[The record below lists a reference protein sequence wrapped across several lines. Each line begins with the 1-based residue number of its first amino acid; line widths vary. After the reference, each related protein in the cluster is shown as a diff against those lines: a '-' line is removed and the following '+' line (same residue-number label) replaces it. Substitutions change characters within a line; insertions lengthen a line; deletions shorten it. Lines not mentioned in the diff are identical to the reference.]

1 MSAVGGQGERN
12 HLFQVVDGHDYL
24 IVGTFAGERE
34 VLPWNMYCANPP
46 LSPSRKITG
55 PKLPVS
61 PLRSKRLY
69 HIPHIV
75 PDRTME
81 RLIRTIVL
89 EHKNKRI
96 RLTEIEGALKER
108 GINLF
113 ADQSRH
119 RNFIETVDV
128 FIARGILEPLK
139 GARPLQQYR
148 GFPDRYTIHRGVIA
162 DAGTL
167 SPEHRNELVS
177 LSPPI
182 SIDYSVTHGDDVCS
196 STPKSSWSRRKTSS
210 SRYHPLRASMQIFHF
225 SSGQFDSHTTS
236 TTGMIGLCS
245 PLNCAAL

>member
-1 MSAVGGQGERN
+1 
-12 HLFQVVDGHDYL
+12 
-24 IVGTFAGERE
+24 
-34 VLPWNMYCANPP
+34 
-46 LSPSRKITG
+46 
-55 PKLPVS
+55 
-61 PLRSKRLY
+61 
-69 HIPHIV
+69 
-75 PDRTME
+75 ME

-119 RNFIETVDV
+119 RKFIETVDV

-182 SIDYSVTHGDDVCS
+182 SIDYSVTHGDEYLRDRNYILRINDLILRREECEVLTVNERS
-196 STPKSSWSRRKTSS
+196 YELFGDEKAIAMPDEASVNGALILKNLRLTLEKIRAKQVYEPFFWIEKS
-210 SRYHPLRASMQIFHF
+210 F
-225 SSGQFDSHTTS
+225 
-236 TTGMIGLCS
+236 
-245 PLNCAAL
+245 